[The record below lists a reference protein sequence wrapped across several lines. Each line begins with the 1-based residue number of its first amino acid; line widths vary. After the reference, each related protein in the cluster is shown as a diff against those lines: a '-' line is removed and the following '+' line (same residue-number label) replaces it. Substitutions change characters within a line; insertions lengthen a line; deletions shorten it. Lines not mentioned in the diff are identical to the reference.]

1 MSDNILDTNLKKINY
16 LDDFENLNL
25 SNKEYVI
32 TGSAACILYGWP
44 TENHDIDIFVNPF
57 KLQMLIDNDILKQDE
72 LHQNKY
78 KDKSGN
84 VKCFSNSIGFK
95 WNFKRAFNNSILLK
109 KYRIMTVGGLYLFY
123 SDLYDTFHKDK
134 YKKKLDWL
142 KYKI

>member
-57 KLQMLIDNDILKQDE
+57 KLQMMIDNDILKQDE
-72 LHQNKY
+72 LNQNKY

-84 VKCFSNSIGFK
+84 WWSIGGGMHS
-95 WNFKRAFNNSILLK
+95 NNEVTRESLEDITTSTWVPNCST
-109 KYRIMTVGGLYLFY
+109 YAY
-123 SDLYDTFHKDK
+123 
-134 YKKKLDWL
+134 
-142 KYKI
+142 YKI